1 MKYNTHM
8 IKINNR
14 EQLLE
19 EMRKLGADEPG
30 IRLMAPKAETI
41 LIKIQ
46 NLSLKAANLI
56 KQEMLSKGGDAVL
69 HKDVSMLTKETS
81 DVLLIGTRRQYWEII
96 RKLKVQP
103 FGLKQVG
110 REIESVLYSE
120 DVSNR
125 ERTLH
130 SKGIDLT
137 IGRHTLVMGILNVT
151 PDSFSD
157 GGKYNQLAIALK
169 HAKKM
174 IADGADI
181 IDVGGESTRP
191 GHQEVSVEE
200 ELERVIPVIR
210 ALAKE
215 IKVPISVDT
224 YKAEVAQQAIEAG
237 AHIINDV
244 WGFKKDPNM
253 AKVVAEYQVPVILMH
268 NRMNMEYDS
277 LMDDI
282 IADLRESI
290 QIAITAGV
298 KADQIILDP
307 GIGFAKTY
315 QDNLL
320 VMNRL
325 DEIVALGYPVLLG
338 TSRKSII
345 GNTLHLPVDE
355 RLEGTA
361 ATVAMGIVKGCKI
374 MRVHDVKEMKRV
386 CKMMDAMIYMEGNS
400 RWRNGQN
407 YI

>member
-1 MKYNTHM
+1 MKLVKYNTHM

-14 EQLLE
+14 EQLIE

-157 GGKYNQLAIALK
+157 GGKYNQLAIALE

-191 GHQEVSVEE
+191 GHQEISVEE

-315 QDNLL
+315 QDNLQ

-374 MRVHDVKEMKRV
+374 MRVHDVKEMKRI

-400 RWRNGQN
+400 RWRNG
-407 YI
+407 

>member
-14 EQLLE
+14 EQLIE

-157 GGKYNQLAIALK
+157 GGKYNQLAIALE

-191 GHQEVSVEE
+191 GHQEISVEE

-315 QDNLL
+315 QDNLQ

-400 RWRNGQN
+400 RWRNG
-407 YI
+407 

>member
-14 EQLLE
+14 EQLIE

-157 GGKYNQLAIALK
+157 GGKYNQLAIALE

-191 GHQEVSVEE
+191 GHQEISVEE

-315 QDNLL
+315 QDNLQ

-374 MRVHDVKEMKRV
+374 MRVHDVKEMKRI

-400 RWRNGQN
+400 RWRNG
-407 YI
+407 

>member
-1 MKYNTHM
+1 M

-14 EQLLE
+14 EQLIE

-157 GGKYNQLAIALK
+157 GGKYNQLAIALE

-191 GHQEVSVEE
+191 GHQEISVEE

-315 QDNLL
+315 QDNLQ

-400 RWRNGQN
+400 RWRNG
-407 YI
+407 

>member
-1 MKYNTHM
+1 MKLVKYNTHM

-14 EQLLE
+14 EQLIE

-157 GGKYNQLAIALK
+157 GGKYNQLAIALE
-169 HAKKM
+169 HAKK
-174 IADGADI
+174 
-181 IDVGGESTRP
+181 
-191 GHQEVSVEE
+191 
-200 ELERVIPVIR
+200 
-210 ALAKE
+210 
-215 IKVPISVDT
+215 
-224 YKAEVAQQAIEAG
+224 
-237 AHIINDV
+237 
-244 WGFKKDPNM
+244 
-253 AKVVAEYQVPVILMH
+253 
-268 NRMNMEYDS
+268 
-277 LMDDI
+277 
-282 IADLRESI
+282 
-290 QIAITAGV
+290 
-298 KADQIILDP
+298 
-307 GIGFAKTY
+307 
-315 QDNLL
+315 
-320 VMNRL
+320 
-325 DEIVALGYPVLLG
+325 
-338 TSRKSII
+338 
-345 GNTLHLPVDE
+345 
-355 RLEGTA
+355 
-361 ATVAMGIVKGCKI
+361 
-374 MRVHDVKEMKRV
+374 
-386 CKMMDAMIYMEGNS
+386 
-400 RWRNGQN
+400 
-407 YI
+407 

>member
-1 MKYNTHM
+1 
-8 IKINNR
+8 
-14 EQLLE
+14 
-19 EMRKLGADEPG
+19 
-30 IRLMAPKAETI
+30 
-41 LIKIQ
+41 
-46 NLSLKAANLI
+46 
-56 KQEMLSKGGDAVL
+56 
-69 HKDVSMLTKETS
+69 
-81 DVLLIGTRRQYWEII
+81 
-96 RKLKVQP
+96 
-103 FGLKQVG
+103 
-110 REIESVLYSE
+110 
-120 DVSNR
+120 
-125 ERTLH
+125 
-130 SKGIDLT
+130 
-137 IGRHTLVMGILNVT
+137 
-151 PDSFSD
+151 
-157 GGKYNQLAIALK
+157 
-169 HAKKM
+169 M

-191 GHQEVSVEE
+191 GHQEISVEE

-315 QDNLL
+315 QDNLQ

-400 RWRNGQN
+400 RWRNG
-407 YI
+407 

>member
-315 QDNLL
+315 QDNLQ

-400 RWRNGQN
+400 RWRNG
-407 YI
+407 